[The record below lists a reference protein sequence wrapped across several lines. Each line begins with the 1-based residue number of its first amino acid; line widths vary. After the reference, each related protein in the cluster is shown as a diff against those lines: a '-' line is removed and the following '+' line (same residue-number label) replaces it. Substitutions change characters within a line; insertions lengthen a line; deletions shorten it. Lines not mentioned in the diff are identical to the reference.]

1 MLLTHHLVAAAAAVN
16 IATVVYVDVVA
27 AVVDVIVAVVD
38 VVAVVVDVAAAAAVD
53 VVAAVVDV
61 AAAIA
66 VDNRPV
72 ILLPAEIT
80 TLQLQSQQRLDSK
93 TACMCCSIVSF
104 HAVMYS

>member
-38 VVAVVVDVAAAAAVD
+38 VVAVVVDVAAAAVD